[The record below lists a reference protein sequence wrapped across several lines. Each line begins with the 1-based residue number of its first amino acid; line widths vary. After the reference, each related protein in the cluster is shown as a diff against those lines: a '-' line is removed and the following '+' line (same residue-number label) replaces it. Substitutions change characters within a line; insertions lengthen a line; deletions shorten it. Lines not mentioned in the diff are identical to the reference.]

1 MRRREPL
8 WLGSTLLA
16 LVIVIAA
23 VASGSDVGYLL
34 TVPGLL
40 LAWPVWPE
48 GIHTRP
54 GPASALGFY
63 LVYLVGNLV
72 FWSLVLR
79 MGLGLIFKGRGNG
92 DAAPEQSENGG

>member
-1 MRRREPL
+1 MRRRASL
-8 WLGSTLLA
+8 WMGSILLA
-16 LVIVIAA
+16 ALIVIAA
-23 VASGSDVGYLL
+23 VGSRTDAGYVL
-34 TVPGLL
+34 TIPGLL

-72 FWSLVLR
+72 IWSLFLR
-79 MGLGLIFKGRGNG
+79 MVLGFIFRKR
-92 DAAPEQSENGG
+92 DVAAEPTESGG